1 MNREPESATA
11 GADPSRPAPAPL
23 DAARQALRQG
33 DFAAAERQARAALAS
48 GPGRD
53 ALYLLAVACRYQ
65 GRHREA
71 LEALDALQ
79 REDPGYGRLY
89 QERGHNW
96 LALGEPARALPA
108 FRDAVA
114 RNPAL
119 LASWKALGQLAA
131 ARHEWR
137 DLARE
142 AEIQVRAL
150 AQLPAE
156 ILSARSMLHEGRL
169 ERAEALCRHYLQ
181 RHPQHVEGMRLL
193 AAIAGQHGHLE
204 EAEFLLDSAVEFYP
218 DNLPTRLD
226 RVNVLYRQQKF
237 TRALDEAEALNER
250 LPGNRS
256 IRATLA
262 NQYIAAGHFDTG
274 ITLLREL
281 LAEHPDDPAMQL
293 TLGHALKTTGDT
305 PAAIEAYRAA
315 SAIRPDFGDAWW
327 SLANLKTFR
336 FSSDDL
342 EHMRECEA
350 RDDTALEDR
359 IHLCFALGKALEDA
373 GDYAASFDCYQRGNL
388 LRRGTLRYDAGR
400 MSRRLQRQREFFSPA
415 FLRERPASGC
425 DAADP
430 IFIVGMPRAGS
441 TLLEQILASHSA
453 IDGTME
459 LNHIPALAQRLDG
472 YGARAPGEGYP
483 ERLATLDADTLR
495 RMGERFLEE
504 ARIHRQGAP
513 YFIDKM
519 PNNFRHIGLIHLI
532 LPNARIIDARRDAMA
547 CCFSNFKQL
556 FASGQEFTYDQTE
569 LGRYYREYV
578 ELMQHWDAVLPG
590 KVLQVQHEDLLED
603 LEGQVRRLLEFL
615 GLPFE
620 PECLEYHHSER
631 AVRTPSSEQVR
642 QPLFRSAVDQWRHYS
657 PWLTPLRDTL
667 GENLAGPALTVG
679 GR

>member
-1 MNREPESATA
+1 MSRAPETTPAASARARST
-11 GADPSRPAPAPL
+11 DAPL
-23 DAARQALRQG
+23 EAAGRALRRG
-33 DFAAAERQARAALAS
+33 DFAAAEELARAALES
-48 GPGRD
+48 GGGRE
-53 ALYLLAVACRYQ
+53 ARYLLAVACRYQ

-71 LEALDALQ
+71 LEELDALQ
-79 REDPGYGRLY
+79 RQDPGYGRLY

-96 LALGEPARALPA
+96 LALDEPFRALAA
-108 FRDAVA
+108 FRDATA

-119 LASWKALGQLAA
+119 LASWKALGPLTA
-131 ARHEWR
+131 ARPEWQ

-142 AEIQVRAL
+142 AAIQVRAL
-150 AQLPAE
+150 SQLPVE

-169 ERAEALCRHYLQ
+169 ERAETLCRHYLQ
-181 RHPQHVEGMRLL
+181 RNPQQVEGMRLL
-193 AAIAGQHGHLE
+193 AAIASQHGQLE

-218 DNLPTRLD
+218 DNLLARLD

-237 TRALDEAEALNER
+237 SRALAEAEALDQR

-262 NQYIAAGHFDTG
+262 NQYIAVGRFEDG
-274 ITLLREL
+274 IALLRAL

-293 TLGHALKTTGDT
+293 TLGHALKTTGET
-305 PAAIEAYRAA
+305 AKAVEAYRAA

-336 FSSDDL
+336 FSADDL
-342 EHMRECEA
+342 AQMREREA
-350 RDDTALEDR
+350 DENTALEDR

-373 GDYAASFDCYQRGNL
+373 GDYASSFDCYQRGNR
-388 LRRGTLRYDAGR
+388 LRRGTLRYDAAR
-400 MSRRLQRQREFFSPA
+400 MSQRLARQRAFFSA
-415 FLRERPASGC
+415 DFLRGRPASGC
-425 DAADP
+425 EAPDP

-441 TLLEQILASHSA
+441 TLLEQILSAHSA

-472 YGARAPGEGYP
+472 HGTRAPGEGYP
-483 ERLATLDADTLR
+483 ERLQGLGSDTLR
-495 RMGERFLEE
+495 KLGEQFLEE
-504 ARIHRQGAP
+504 ASVHRQGAAF
-513 YFIDKM
+513 FIDKM

-532 LPNARIIDARRDAMA
+532 LPRARIIDARRDAMA

-556 FASGQEFTYDQTE
+556 FASGQEFSYDQAE

-578 ELMQHWDAVLPG
+578 ELMEHWDAVLPG
-590 KVLQVQHEDLLED
+590 KVLRVQHEDLLAD
-603 LEGQVRRLLEFL
+603 LEGQVRRMLDFL

-620 PECLEYHHSER
+620 TQCLEYHRSER

-642 QPLFRSAVDQWRHYS
+642 QPLFRSAVDQWRHYA
-657 PWLTPLRDTL
+657 PWLAPLREAL
-667 GENLAGPALTVG
+667 GQSLAPPAGP
-679 GR
+679 